1 MYNKRLITY
10 NNHKTIKGEKLNYK
24 TGIIYLSPFTQNSKG
39 INLCSHASKGCSDS
53 CLFNSGFGGM
63 YEQVKNGR
71 ILKTEFFLKDRI
83 SFLHKVKDEIE
94 NTIRLNKGKNTLAF
108 RLNGTS
114 DLPYEKYKV
123 FNGKNIF
130 ELFPDI
136 QFYDYTKNHF
146 RFNKV
151 LPNNYHLTFS
161 RSEINNDKA
170 MELLS
175 KGFNVA
181 IVFKLSKGGKL
192 PTTYKGYK
200 VINGDETD
208 LRFLDDKNVIV
219 GLKYKNNTGKG
230 GAEKNKLAVDSG
242 FVIDLSKKVLKAKY
256 SIKVNELV

>member
-1 MYNKRLITY
+1 
-10 NNHKTIKGEKLNYK
+10 
-24 TGIIYLSPFTQNSKG
+24 
-39 INLCSHASKGCSDS
+39 
-53 CLFNSGFGGM
+53 
-63 YEQVKNGR
+63 
-71 ILKTEFFLKDRI
+71 
-83 SFLHKVKDEIE
+83 
-94 NTIRLNKGKNTLAF
+94 
-108 RLNGTS
+108 
-114 DLPYEKYKV
+114 
-123 FNGKNIF
+123 
-130 ELFPDI
+130 
-136 QFYDYTKNHF
+136 
-146 RFNKV
+146 
-151 LPNNYHLTFS
+151 
-161 RSEINNDKA
+161 